1 MLYYS
6 FILNLLNLVI
16 WNLYMQV
23 RIQIRRDVMKIAGE
37 YEKELNVTRMETGEK
52 DEEERYII
60 DQEFTHR

>member
-6 FILNLLNLVI
+6 FILNLLNLII
-16 WNLYMQV
+16 WNLYVQV
-23 RIQIRRDVMKIAGE
+23 RIQIRRGVMKIAGE

-52 DEEERYII
+52 DEEEWYII

>member
-37 YEKELNVTRMETGEK
+37 YEKELNATRMETGEK

>member
-1 MLYYS
+1 M
-6 FILNLLNLVI
+6 VI

-52 DEEERYII
+52 NEEERYII